1 MHDRAIA
8 EIEKSL
14 EDIDNEMTEIF
25 ERNRYL
31 NSLMEARKQKE
42 PLTSEVAGVS
52 TPPPNNQER
61 LLGSPFQPTP
71 SEIPPPTPLTIRSKR
86 VNDSPTHKEHEG
98 IPSKRREIM
107 PNEMN
112 PLVGELEELEDVLS
126 RNDKA
131 QGLDPRLII
140 HGKRR
145 RGQKQ

>member
-1 MHDRAIA
+1 MIT
-8 EIEKSL
+8 EIKKSL
-14 EDIDNEMTEIF
+14 EDIDNKMTEIF

-31 NSLMEARKQKE
+31 NSLLEARKQNE
-42 PLTSEVAGVS
+42 SLTSEVAAVS
-52 TPPPNNQER
+52 TPPPNNQE
-61 LLGSPFQPTP
+61 GSPFQRT
-71 SEIPPPTPLTIRSKR
+71 SSKIPPPTPLTIRSKR
-86 VNDSPTHKEHEG
+86 VNDSPTHKKHEG
-98 IPSKRREIM
+98 PPLKRHEIT

-112 PLVGELEELEDVLS
+112 PLFGELEELEDVLS